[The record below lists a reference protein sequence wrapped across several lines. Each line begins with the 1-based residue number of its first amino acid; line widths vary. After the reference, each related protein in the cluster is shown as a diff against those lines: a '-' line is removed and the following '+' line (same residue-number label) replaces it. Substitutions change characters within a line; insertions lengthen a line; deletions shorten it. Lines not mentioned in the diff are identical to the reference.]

1 MAPLDKGAAP
11 DVEVDIDERPGEIVV
26 TLRGELD
33 CTNVAEVEDKLSAR
47 LDPARSVS
55 LVFEVAELS
64 FVDSSG
70 LAAMLRAAAKA
81 DTVVLREPSPML
93 REVVAATGLDQVL
106 RCEP

>member
-1 MAPLDKGAAP
+1 MAPLDNGAAP
-11 DVEVDIDERPGEIVV
+11 GVEVEIDERPGEIVV
-26 TLRGELD
+26 RLRGELD

-47 LDPARSVS
+47 LDPKRSVS
-55 LVFEVAELS
+55 LVFEVAGLS

-81 DTVVLREPSPML
+81 GTVVLREPSPVL